1 MAYTFS
7 SVAKPSGATPG
18 FQKPM
23 DELILFRTQDID
35 TMPAR
40 DDKGVVIAGNIV
52 LAAGANM
59 ISVYCTPKTIEYRQT
74 PEGDPDSRAF
84 VQELKGNFPGYESA
98 VAEFI
103 TNNSNENLMA
113 LLRFCD
119 GVTTPKLFGSI
130 CAPLQ
135 MEAALEGTSDKT
147 SNTLTLKSMN
157 KGPAIAIY
165 NGTLSLDTSGSG
177 GA

>member
-1 MAYTFS
+1 MAYTFA

-35 TMPAR
+35 TMPDR
-40 DDKGVVIAGNIV
+40 DDNGVKITGNVV
-52 LAAGANM
+52 LSAGANM

-84 VQELKGNFPGYESA
+84 VQELKGSFPGYELLI
-98 VAEFI
+98 AEFI
-103 TNNSNENLMA
+103 TNNSNENLMGI
-113 LLRFCD
+113 LRFCD
-119 GVTTPKLFGSI
+119 GVTKPKLFGSI

-135 MEAALEGTSDKT
+135 MEAALEGTSEKT
-147 SNTLTLKSMN
+147 SNNIVLKSMN

-165 NGTLSLDTSGSG
+165 EGTLSLDGSGSG